1 MTAHWTVLSNYRLRT
16 GSFAIMF
23 ASIVLL
29 GWERTFS
36 TALWTWLALH
46 LLLYPHLAYWRARR
60 SAQSQRVEGQNLLL
74 DSLLF
79 GGSMALLGFPLWIA
93 FTVYLAST
101 LNNTISYGFRG
112 WLASQLAYL
121 AGTVLAVLVFGW
133 QLSPETGWP
142 ATLLCVLGNTVYMT
156 SIGLTAF
163 RRNRQLRQ
171 TREALRLSEQTL
183 TQQIS
188 EVQALQA
195 QLQDQATHDPLTG
208 LYNRRFLDTIAAREI
223 ARCRRESQNLAVMMI
238 DIDHFK
244 AVNDS
249 YGHSGGDEVLKGL
262 AALLQ
267 QGVRAADVPCR
278 FGGEEFLL
286 LLPGM
291 PPETALMRAEQW
303 RAAFAERVVE
313 VDGLPVRA
321 TLSAGLAI
329 YPDDGE
335 TLAQLTHC
343 ADLALYRAKAE
354 GRNRVLAYR
363 SEWANHPTENLS
375 QKTAKLAADETQ

>member
-1 MTAHWTVLSNYRLRT
+1 MPAHWTVLSNYRLRT

-23 ASIVLL
+23 ASILLL
-29 GWERTFS
+29 GWERSFG
-36 TALWTWLALH
+36 TALWVWLTAH
-46 LLLYPHLAYWRARR
+46 LLLYPHLAFWRATR
-60 SAQSQRVEGQNLLL
+60 SAQSERAEGQNLLF

-79 GGSMALLGFPLWIA
+79 GVSMALLGFPLWIA

-101 LNNTISYGFRG
+101 LNNTISYGPRG

-121 AGTVLAVLVFGW
+121 AGAVLAALVFGW
-133 QLSPETGWP
+133 RLFPETGWP
-142 ATLLCVLGNTVYMT
+142 ATLLCVLGNTVYMS

-163 RRNRQLRQ
+163 RRNHQLRQ

-183 TQQIS
+183 TQQIA

-223 ARCRRESQNLAVMMI
+223 ARCHRENHPLVVMMI

-244 AVNDS
+244 SVNDT
-249 YGHSGGDEVLKGL
+249 YGHSGGDEVLKSL

-267 QGVRAADVPCR
+267 KSVRAADVPCR

-291 PPETALMRAEQW
+291 PPEVAQVRAEQW
-303 RAAFAERVVE
+303 RAAFADLVVQ
-313 VDGLPVRA
+313 VDGVPVQA
-321 TLSAGLAI
+321 TLSAGLAF
-329 YPDDGE
+329 YPDDGN

-354 GRNRVLAYR
+354 GRNRVVSYR
-363 SEWANHPTENLS
+363 SEWANDPSEVQS
-375 QKTAKLAADETQ
+375 KKISKLAEREAQ